1 MYDIYVSLVNGLNGI
16 IWSKALVYL
25 CLATGLYLSLRMKF
39 PQFRLFKEMCRLIV
53 AKPDTDKGITP
64 FQSFCATVGSR
75 VGMGNIAGVATA
87 IYFGGPGAV
96 FWMWLI
102 ALIGA
107 ASAFSETA
115 LAQAYKRLGPDGVYV
130 GGPAHF
136 IERGVKFKPLAIA
149 FAVMAIFGPGI
160 MMPGVQ
166 VQSIASTFNNAF
178 GASPIII
185 GAVTVV
191 LIALVIFGGVKR
203 ISKVAEILAP
213 VMCIAYLIF
222 ALIITFANITKV
234 PGVFALIFSSAFGR
248 NALYGSILGTAVQWG
263 VKRGVYSNEAGQ
275 GSGPIIAASAE
286 CSHPA
291 KQGLVQAGS
300 VYIDTLL
307 VCTCSAMII
316 LLTGNYNVSGA
327 DGAMITEN
335 IPGVAYG
342 ILWAQNA
349 LIDFFGGWAGK
360 VLAIV
365 VVIFV
370 FTSLM
375 GYYYQAEANVRYLS
389 KENRK
394 ATLIFRIIFLISVFA
409 GVLVDDEV
417 VWSMGDIGCGGMAWF
432 NIIGMLIISSQAIKL
447 LKDYEEQRRAGK
459 DPVFHPAQFGI
470 EDPDGV
476 WDEYQKREADGRI

>member
-1 MYDIYVSLVNGLNGI
+1 MHIFEAFVTGLNNI

-25 CLATGLYLSLRMKF
+25 CLAAGIYLSVRMKF

-64 FQSFCATVGSR
+64 FQSFAATVGSR

-87 IYFGGPGAV
+87 IFFGGPGAV
-96 FWMWLI
+96 FWMWCI

-107 ASAFSETA
+107 ASAFSETC

-149 FAVMAIFGPGI
+149 FAIMAVFGPGI

-166 VQSIASTFNNAF
+166 VQSLASTFENSF
-178 GASPIII
+178 GVSPYII
-185 GAVTVV
+185 GALTVV
-191 LIALVIFGGVKR
+191 LIAVVVFGGVKR
-203 ISKVAEILAP
+203 ISKVAELLAP
-213 VMCIAYLIF
+213 FMCITYLIF
-222 ALIITFANITKV
+222 ALIITFAHIKDI
-234 PGVFALIFSSAFGR
+234 PHVFGMIFSSAFGA
-248 NALYGSILGTAVQWG
+248 NAIYGSIVGTAVQWG

-307 VCTCSAMII
+307 VCTCTAMII
-316 LLTGNYNVSGA
+316 LLTGHFNVSNP
-327 DGAMITEN
+327 DGTMITEN

-342 ILWAQNA
+342 VLWAQNA
-349 LIDFFGGWAGK
+349 IIDFYGGWAGK
-360 VLAIV
+360 ALALIV
-365 VVIFV
+365 IIFI

-389 KENRK
+389 KENK
-394 ATLIFRIIFLISVFA
+394 TATLIFRIIFLCSVFA
-409 GVLVDDEV
+409 GVLIKNEI

-432 NIIGMLIISSQAIKL
+432 NLIGMLIISGQAIKI
-447 LKDYEEQRRAGK
+447 LKDYEAQRKAGK
-459 DPVFHPAQFGI
+459 EPVFHPQDFGI
-470 EDPDGV
+470 EDIDGV
-476 WDEYQKREADGRI
+476 WDDYQRREKEGLI